1 MTEKRKAR
9 ILTSYYRPK
18 PGGYCT
24 RLFRGIAA
32 LLKAGN
38 EVHYLSVSPF
48 PISHPNCHFHRFP
61 WFIENTDTLLF
72 WALFHIF
79 SPFQLL
85 YLGFRYHITHAFA
98 FGTNYG
104 FTLQLLRLLKK
115 IPTALFLRGDGIK
128 IHRINGKGSWL
139 IRLDTIIE
147 GFAIHGVYLYGVSDN
162 LIKRVINRHHWARPR
177 HIQILRNDIQ
187 PTVYNNTRELSTP
200 LHVGC
205 VGILEK
211 RKNQSLL
218 LGAMQDLPTEK
229 IHLHLYGTGPQEATL
244 RKLSYSIN
252 VYNKVTFHGWVDSNI
267 IWKQIDLLVFPS
279 LHEGS
284 PNAVLEALANK
295 VPIMASDIPEHAE
308 ILPRS
313 CLLSPNDDKAWA
325 EALQKLL
332 LNPRQSLALLSK
344 EQSEFSESLFFDWN
358 AWFVESVIVQ

>member
-24 RLFRGIAA
+24 RLFRDIEA
-32 LLKAGN
+32 LLKSGH
-38 EVHYLSVSPF
+38 EVHYLSVSSF
-48 PISHPNCHFHRFP
+48 PINHPNCHFHRFP
-61 WFIENTDTLLF
+61 WFIENTDTPLF

-79 SPFQLL
+79 SPLQLL
-85 YLGFRYHITHAFA
+85 YFGFRYHITHAFA

-104 FTLQLLRLLKK
+104 LFLQPLRLLKK
-115 IPTALFLRGDGIK
+115 TPTALFLRGDGIK
-128 IHRINGKGSWL
+128 IHRINGKESWL

-162 LIKRVINRHHWARPR
+162 LIKCVINRHRWARPKHMR
-177 HIQILRNDIQ
+177 ILRNDIQ
-187 PTVYNNTRELSTP
+187 PIGHNYTREPSIP

-205 VGILEK
+205 VGILER

-229 IHLHLYGTGPQEATL
+229 IHLHLYGIGPQEAVL
-244 RKLSYSIN
+244 RKLSYSTN
-252 VYNKVTFHGWVDSNI
+252 VYNKITFHGWVDYKT

-284 PNAVLEALANK
+284 PNAALEALDNRVPVMAND
-295 VPIMASDIPEHAE
+295 SPEHVE
-308 ILPRS
+308 ILP
-313 CLLSPNDDKAWA
+313 KY
-325 EALQKLL
+325 
-332 LNPRQSLALLSK
+332 
-344 EQSEFSESLFFDWN
+344 FF
-358 AWFVESVIVQ
+358 ITK